1 MGKSITISRE
11 HGCGGIEL
19 ARALADS
26 LGYEYIDKS
35 IVVDLAKKMGT
46 SPGMVSSL
54 EDGGYLALASF
65 ISKFI
70 SESTI
75 QTIVS
80 QSKDLA
86 YVNSEKYRA
95 GLHGLMNDLADR
107 GNVVI
112 LGRGGQCILQNR
124 ADVVHV
130 RAVAHLEFK
139 KKFLASKVSI
149 TLREAE
155 TIIKAKEEE
164 RRKYHEKMFNQDH
177 TDPKLYH
184 AVINLGMVN
193 RPVAVEMIKK
203 LL

>member
-1 MGKSITISRE
+1 MGKAITISRE

-19 ARALADS
+19 GKALAES

-35 IVVDLAKKMGT
+35 IVVDLAKKMKT
-46 SPGMVSSL
+46 SQGMVSSL
-54 EDGGYLALASF
+54 EDGDYLSLF
-65 ISKFI
+65 KFI
-70 SESTI
+70 NKFVGESTI

-112 LGRGGQCILQNR
+112 VGRGGQFILRNR

-130 RAVAHLEFK
+130 RVVAPLEYK
-139 KKFLASKVSI
+139 KKFLASKASI
-149 TLREAE
+149 SLQDAE

-164 RRKYHEKMFNQDH
+164 RRKYHEKMFNGSN
-177 TDPKLYH
+177 TDPTLYH
-184 AVINLGMVN
+184 IIINIALVT
-193 RPVAVEMIKK
+193 RPIAVEIIQK

>member
-1 MGKSITISRE
+1 MGKAITISRE

-19 ARALADS
+19 GKALAES

-35 IVVDLAKKMGT
+35 IVVGLAEKMKT
-46 SPGMVSSL
+46 SG
-54 EDGGYLALASF
+54 EDGGYLSLF
-65 ISKFI
+65 KFI
-70 SESTI
+70 NKFTGESTA
-75 QTIVS
+75 TNIVS

-112 LGRGGQCILQNR
+112 VGRGGQFILRNR

-130 RAVAHLEFK
+130 RVVAPLEYK
-139 KKFLASKVSI
+139 KKFLASKASI
-149 TLREAE
+149 PLQEAE

-164 RRKYHEKMFNQDH
+164 RRKYHEKMFNGSN
-177 TDPKLYH
+177 TDPTLYH
-184 AVINLGMVN
+184 IIINIALVT
-193 RPVAVEMIKK
+193 RPIAVEMI
-203 LL
+203 